1 MERRLMGLHEDLGS
15 ESLWMK
21 DGGLHADQV
30 RAHWMPKE
38 N

>member
-1 MERRLMGLHEDLGS
+1 MERRLMGLHEVLGS
-15 ESLWMK
+15 ESLRLK

-30 RAHWMPKE
+30 RAHWMRKE